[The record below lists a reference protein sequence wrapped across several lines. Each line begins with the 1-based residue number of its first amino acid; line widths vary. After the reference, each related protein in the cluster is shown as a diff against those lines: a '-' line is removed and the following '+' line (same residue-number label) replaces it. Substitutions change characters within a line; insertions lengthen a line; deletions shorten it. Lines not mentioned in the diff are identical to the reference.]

1 MNAVLQKPFLKL
13 IVLFSFLLLAGCNT
27 SSAPNYQ
34 NMLISLSSS
43 YPAIWKLTTAFAY
56 VLGFYFIMK
65 AVMALKQYGESRT
78 MMSSSHSLKTP
89 MAYILAGSAL
99 IFSPTVYKD
108 ILLTTFGTTQTTCIM
123 CYENVSGWSTQASD
137 ALFGLVQVVGVM
149 AFVRGWIYLA
159 KAGEQ
164 GGQPNSFGKGLTHII
179 GGVLCINIIG
189 TYQVLSNT
197 FGL

>member
-1 MNAVLQKPFLKL
+1 MNAALQKSFLKL
-13 IVLFSFLLLAGCNT
+13 AVFFSFLLLAGCST

-34 NMLISLSSS
+34 NMLITLSSS
-43 YPAIWKLTTAFAY
+43 YPAVWKLTTAFAY

-65 AVMALKQYGESRT
+65 AVMALKQFGESRT
-78 MMSSSHSLKTP
+78 MMSGSHSLKAP

-99 IFSPTVYKD
+99 IFSPTIYKD
-108 ILLTTFGTTQTTCIM
+108 VLLSTFGTTETSVLAIQ
-123 CYENVSGWSTQASD
+123 NVSGWSTQASD
-137 ALFGLVQVVGVM
+137 ALFGLVQVVGVI

-179 GGVLCINIIG
+179 GGVLCINIVG

-197 FGL
+197 FGI